1 MAAKFM
7 ILGEVN
13 TTDLDNISIN
23 IDVRRNFR
31 DYDGSY
37 TFDNIDI
44 KISEGISNILLNN
57 LKNSD
62 IVQIIGRIEK
72 ENVDEFNYKYQN
84 GKNHNIFVMNL

>member
-72 ENVDEFNYKYQN
+72 ENVDELSLIAEQITLLDELK
-84 GKNHNIFVMNL
+84 H